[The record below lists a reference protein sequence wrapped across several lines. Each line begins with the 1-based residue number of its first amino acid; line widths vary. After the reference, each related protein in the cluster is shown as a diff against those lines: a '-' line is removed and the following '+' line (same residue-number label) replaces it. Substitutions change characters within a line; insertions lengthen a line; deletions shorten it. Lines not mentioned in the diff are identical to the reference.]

1 MRNPFIEPRITSLE
15 ISMADLKEIVAESSR
30 QMAKNSRKNRESRE
44 RSVREFARFQ
54 KEMTGF

>member
-1 MRNPFIEPRITSLE
+1 
-15 ISMADLKEIVAESSR
+15 MADLKEIVAETSR
-30 QMAKNSRKNRESRE
+30 QMAQNSRENRESRE